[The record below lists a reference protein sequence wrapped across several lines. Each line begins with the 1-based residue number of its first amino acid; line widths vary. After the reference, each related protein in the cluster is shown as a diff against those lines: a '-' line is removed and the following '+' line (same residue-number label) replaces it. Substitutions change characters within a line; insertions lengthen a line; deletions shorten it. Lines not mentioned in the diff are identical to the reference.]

1 MHSNVAKDRTKNVFS
16 AYLNRLTNLTGNNR
30 SLLLMRLPKEQFIDV
45 HKFNML
51 DHKPSFHVIESLL
64 KGKSMKLCQVL
75 DSRVEANNE
84 VSLRLKKLQRLDRF
98 IFEERGSND
107 LHVGWPFIRGKLL
120 DGTSIRAPLLF
131 FPVTLGQVRND
142 WVLMPREDAGIVLNK
157 SFALAYAFYNRV
169 ELPDELLDTN
179 FEDFDSDSTVWRT
192 QLYQLLQDKIEL
204 NFNPDNFRDELI
216 PFEEFDK
223 ARFEEIHHPGEIK
236 LFPEAVLGIFP
247 QAGSQLVPDYKYL
260 MDAENFAN
268 LEDFFLRNGKS
279 QENTEEETP
288 APPQE
293 EIREEK
299 LYMPFE
305 TDAWQENAIKRIK
318 ASKSIVVQG
327 PPGTGKSQL
336 ICNLVADAVASGKK
350 VLVVCQKRAALD
362 VVYRRLQEID
372 MDDFLGLVHDFRND
386 RKQIFG
392 KIARQ
397 IERIEDYKARNRSVD
412 IIQME
417 RRFFQLSRRIDSIV
431 EELEEFRRILY
442 DESECGISVK
452 QLYLNSSPE
461 DDAVNI
467 KQEYQF
473 LKFSDLPEFLRKMKS
488 YAGYA
493 VRFIRD
499 RYAWN
504 NRKSFAGLGL
514 SDMKEMTEAVRE
526 IPVVQATIARRVGGV
541 LPTALSLEDCES
553 LLSREDDILG
563 MLSVLKDD
571 ETYGYF
577 IHMLRVPDEE
587 TSLLWLS
594 NVERVLM
601 SCYEGSGPE
610 IDTPAEDLGKLQQVL
625 RQCMSARRN
634 LFRYIRWAVSGDK
647 AFLRQVVM
655 ANHLDYSKK
664 GFKELEQKLDSRLNI
679 EHHFTALK
687 EKTWLIDFPKD
698 YRKYHLRR
706 WFEREKLAVRAKI
719 IFNTIREVNEV
730 LDPSTITRYE
740 FNRIFHKLL
749 SICSEIPGKKSI
761 WLKHL
766 TSFQIRQL
774 IQDPSLA
781 DEFVDTLKTDFDNLC
796 EFDKLKDSLTEIELT
811 VIHKLYENVGRW
823 DNGKLET
830 LLRNSLALHWIDYI
844 EVKYPVLR
852 IVSSTK
858 MEELQ
863 SELWQSVK
871 EKQRLSREIILLRT
885 REQVYEDLEYN
896 RLNNRITYRD
906 LYHQATKQK
915 KVWPLRKV
923 ISEMQGELLRLIP
936 CWLGSPEAVSAIF
949 PMKEIFD
956 LVIFDEASQ
965 CFAERGIP
973 AMYRGKQVVVAGDGK
988 QLKPF
993 ELYQVRWDEEHPD
1006 EPDTEVDSL
1015 LELAERYLE
1024 GVSLQGHY
1032 RSRSPELI
1040 DFSNR
1045 HFYDGKLKLLPDRN
1059 LLNQNKP
1066 AIEFHKVDGIWEDN
1080 TNQAEAEAV
1089 VRQVFNFIDNYEG
1102 VEVGVVTF
1110 NAQQQYLILDLLE
1123 NEAAGRGVT
1132 LPPGLF
1138 VKNIENVQ
1146 GDEKDVIIFSVGY
1159 APDKRGRMSMQFG
1172 SLNVAGGENRL
1183 NVAITRAR
1191 VQVIIITSIWP
1202 DQLKTTRSKNQGP
1215 RLLKEYL
1222 EFCKKVQEGQF
1233 VLQHEPEEKHPD
1245 SWYLKTNLQRFALE
1259 KFPQAD
1265 FQTNALPFTDLCVR
1279 RDGVWLGA
1287 VLTDDERYMSSLSV
1301 KDIHAYTPEH
1311 LSRKQWD
1318 YRSIYSRNYWLGRD
1332 RVENDLLRIMGIQDS
1347 P

>member
-1 MHSNVAKDRTKNVFS
+1 MAKAKTRNIFD

-45 HKFNML
+45 HRFNML
-51 DHKPSFHVIESLL
+51 DHKPSFHVIASLL
-64 KGKSMKLCQVL
+64 TGKSPKLCQIL

-84 VSLRLKKLQRLDRF
+84 ASLRLKRLQRLDRF

-107 LHVGWPFIRGKLL
+107 LHVGWPFIRGKLI

-131 FPVTLGQVRND
+131 FPVSLIQVRND
-142 WVLMPREDAGIVLNK
+142 WILAPREDAGIAFNK
-157 SFALAYAFYNRV
+157 SFALAYAHYNKV

-179 FEDFDSDSTVWRT
+179 FEDFDADSTVWRT

-204 NFNPDNFRDELI
+204 NFNPDNFRDELT
-216 PFEEFDK
+216 PFEEFNK
-223 ARFEEIHHPGEIK
+223 ANFEEAHRPGEIK

-268 LEDFFLRNGKS
+268 LEDFFVRNHQAS
-279 QENTEEETP
+279 DNPPDESP
-288 APPQE
+288 APDAG

-299 LYMPFE
+299 LYIPFE
-305 TDAWQENAIKRIK
+305 TDAWQENAIRKIK
-318 ASKSIVVQG
+318 SGNSIVVQG

-386 RKQIFG
+386 RKQIFA

-397 IERIEDYKARNRSVD
+397 IDRIDDYKARNRSVD
-412 IIQME
+412 IIHME
-417 RRFFQLSRRIDSIV
+417 RRFFQLSRRMDNIV

-461 DDAVNI
+461 DDAINI

-473 LKFSDLPEFLRKMKS
+473 LKFSALDEFLRKMKR
-488 YAGYA
+488 YAGFA
-493 VRFIRD
+493 TEFIKD
-499 RYAWN
+499 RYVWN

-514 SDMKEMTEAVRE
+514 PDMKEMIEAVKE
-526 IPVVQATIARRVGGV
+526 IPVFQATIARRIGGV
-541 LPTALSLEDCES
+541 LPTALTLEDCES
-553 LLSREDDILG
+553 LLSREDDVLG

-601 SCYEGSGPE
+601 SCYDGSGPE
-610 IDTPAEDLGKLQQVL
+610 IETPAEELGKLQHVL

-634 LFRYIRWAVSGDK
+634 LFRYLRWQFSGDK
-647 AFLRQVVM
+647 AFLRRVVT
-655 ANHLDYSKK
+655 ANHLDYSRS
-664 GFKELEQKLDSRLNI
+664 GFSELEKKLDSRLNI

-687 EKTWLIDFPKD
+687 EKTWLMDFPKD

-730 LDPSTITRYE
+730 LDPAVITRYD

-749 SICSEIPGKKSI
+749 SVCTEIPGKKSV
-761 WLKHL
+761 WLNHL
-766 TSFQIRQL
+766 TTFQIRQL
-774 IQDPSLA
+774 IHDPSLA
-781 DEFVDTLKTDFDNLC
+781 DEFVNTLKTDFDNLC
-796 EFDKLKDSLTEIELT
+796 EFDKLKETLTETEMV
-811 VIHKLYENVGRW
+811 VIHKLYDRVGRW
-823 DNGKLET
+823 DHEKLEA

-844 EVKYPVLR
+844 ETKFPVLR

-863 SELWQSVK
+863 AELWQSVK
-871 EKQRLSREIILLRT
+871 EKQRLSQEIILLRT

-896 RLNNRITYRD
+896 RLNNRVTYRD
-906 LYHQATKQK
+906 LHHQVTKQK
-915 KVWPLRKV
+915 KLWPLRKV
-923 ISEMQGELLRLIP
+923 VSEMQGELLQLIP
-936 CWLGSPEAVSAIF
+936 CWLGSPEAVSAVF
-949 PMKEIFD
+949 PMKETFD

-973 AMYRGKQVVVAGDGK
+973 AMYRGRQVVIAGDGK

-993 ELYQVRWDEEHPD
+993 ELYQVRWDEEYPD
-1006 EPDTEVDSL
+1006 EPDSEVDSL
-1015 LELAERYLE
+1015 LELAERYLQ
-1024 GVSLQGHY
+1024 GVGLQGHY

-1045 HFYDGKLKLLPDRN
+1045 HFYDGKLKLLPDRH
-1059 LLNQNKP
+1059 LLNQHKP

-1080 TNQAEAEAV
+1080 TNQVEAEAV
-1089 VRQVFNFIDNYEG
+1089 VKQVFAFMTEYKDMEL
-1102 VEVGVVTF
+1102 GVVTF

-1123 NEAAGRGVT
+1123 NEAAQRGVT

-1159 APDKRGRMSMQFG
+1159 APDKRGKMNMQFG

-1191 VQVIIITSIWP
+1191 MQVIIISSIWP
-1202 DQLKTTRSKNQGP
+1202 EELKTAKSRNQGP

-1222 EFCKKVQEGQF
+1222 EFCKLVQEGKF
-1233 VLQHEPEEKHPD
+1233 VLEHSPGEQHPD
-1245 SWYLKTNLQRFALE
+1245 SWYLKMKLQKLAIE
-1259 KFPQAD
+1259 NFPQAE

-1279 RDGVWLGA
+1279 RDGTWLGA
-1287 VLTDDERYMSSLSV
+1287 VLTDDERYMSSLSA
-1301 KDIHAYTPEH
+1301 KDVHAYTPEH
-1311 LSRKQWD
+1311 LVRKQWD
-1318 YRSIYSRNYWLGRD
+1318 YRCIYSRNYWLGQGKI
-1332 RVENDLLRIMGIQDS
+1332 ENDLMRILGIHDT
-1347 P
+1347 PNNL

>member
-1 MHSNVAKDRTKNVFS
+1 MAKARTKNIFS
-16 AYLNRLTNLTGNNR
+16 AYLNRLTNLTANNR

-51 DHKPSFHVIESLL
+51 DHKPSFQVIESLL
-64 KGKSMKLCQVL
+64 RGKSVKLCQVL

-84 VSLRLKKLQRLDRF
+84 VSLRLKRLQRLDHF

-107 LHVGWPFIRGKLL
+107 LHVGWPFIRGKLI
-120 DGTSIRAPLLF
+120 DGTSVRAPLLF
-131 FPVTLGQVRND
+131 FPVNLVQVRND
-142 WVLMPREDAGIVLNK
+142 WMLTPREDAGIALNK
-157 SFALAYAFYNRV
+157 SFALAYAHYNRV
-169 ELPDELLDTN
+169 ELPDDLLETT

-216 PFEEFDK
+216 AFDEFDK
-223 ARFEEIHHPGEIK
+223 ARFEETHHAGEIK

-268 LEDFFLRNGKS
+268 LEDFFLRNDRLPDEPPDQPLPPV
-279 QENTEEETP
+279 QEV
-288 APPQE
+288 
-293 EIREEK
+293 EIKEEK
-299 LYMPFE
+299 LYIPFE
-305 TDAWQENAIKRIK
+305 TDAWQENAIRKIK

-362 VVYRRLQEID
+362 VVYRRLQDID

-412 IIQME
+412 IIHME
-417 RRFFQLSRRIDSIV
+417 RRFFQLSRRIDTIV

-442 DESECGISVK
+442 DETECGISVK
-452 QLYLNSSPE
+452 QLYLTSSP
-461 DDAVNI
+461 DADAINL

-473 LKFSDLPEFLRKMKS
+473 LKFSELDEFLRKMKS
-488 YAGYA
+488 YAA
-493 VRFIRD
+493 HAAHFVKD
-499 RYAWN
+499 RYVWN
-504 NRKSFAGLGL
+504 NRKSFAALAHP
-514 SDMKEMTEAVRE
+514 DMKEMIDAIRE
-526 IPVVQATIARRVGGV
+526 VPVFQATVARRIGGV
-541 LPTALSLEDCES
+541 LPTALTLEDCES

-571 ETYGYF
+571 ETYSYF
-577 IHMLRVPDEE
+577 IHMLKVPDEE

-601 SCYEGSGPE
+601 SCYEGLGPE
-610 IDTPAEDLGKLQQVL
+610 IETPAEELGKLQQVL

-634 LFRYIRWAVSGDK
+634 LFRYIRWELTGDK
-647 AFLRQVVM
+647 AFLRKVLS

-687 EKTWLIDFPKD
+687 EKPWLMDFPKD
-698 YRKYHLRR
+698 YRKYHLKR

-730 LDPSTITRYE
+730 LDPAAVTRYE

-749 SICSEIPGKKSI
+749 SVCAEIPPRKVP

-766 TSFQIRQL
+766 TTFQIRQL

-781 DEFVDTLKTDFDNLC
+781 DEFVSTLKNDFDNLC
-796 EFDKLKDSLTEIELT
+796 EFDKLKDSLTETELT
-811 VIHKLYENVGRW
+811 VIDKLYDRIGRW
-823 DNGKLET
+823 DHEKLEG

-844 EVKYPVLR
+844 ETKFPILR
-852 IVSSTK
+852 IVSSTR

-863 SELWQSVK
+863 SEVWQSVK
-871 EKQRLSREIILLRT
+871 EKQRLSREIILVRT

-896 RLNNRITYRD
+896 RLNNRVTYRD

-915 KVWPLRKV
+915 KLWPLRKV
-923 ISEMQGELLRLIP
+923 ISEMQSELLRLIP
-936 CWLGSPEAVSAIF
+936 CWMGSPEAVSAIF

-965 CFAERGIP
+965 CFAERGLP
-973 AMYRGKQVVVAGDGK
+973 AMYRGKQVVIAGDAK

-993 ELYQVRWDEEHPD
+993 ELYQVRWDEEYPE
-1006 EPDTEVDSL
+1006 EPDSEIDSL
-1015 LELAERYLE
+1015 LELAERYLQ

-1045 HFYDGKLKLLPDRN
+1045 HFYGGRLKLLPDRN
-1059 LLNQNKP
+1059 LLNQHRP

-1080 TNQAEAEAV
+1080 TNRVEAEAV
-1089 VRQVFNFIDNYEG
+1089 VKQVLKFLNEYQG
-1102 VEVGVVTF
+1102 VELGVVTF
-1110 NAQQQYLILDLLE
+1110 NVQQQYLILDLLE
-1123 NEAAGRGVT
+1123 NEAARTGVA

-1159 APDKRGRMSMQFG
+1159 APDQKGKMNTQFG

-1191 VQVIIITSIWP
+1191 LQVVIVTSIWP
-1202 DQLKTTRSKNQGP
+1202 DQLKTTKSRNQGP

-1222 EFCKKVQEGQF
+1222 EFCKDVQEGKF
-1233 VLQHEPEEKHPD
+1233 VLQHNSEEQRPD

-1259 KFPQAD
+1259 EFPQAE
-1265 FQTNALPFTDLCVR
+1265 FRTNALPFTDLCVR
-1279 RDGVWLGA
+1279 RDGAWLGA
-1287 VLTDDERYMSSLSV
+1287 ILTDDERHLNSLSA
-1301 KDIHAYTPEH
+1301 KDLHAYTPEH

-1318 YRSIYSRNYWLGRD
+1318 YRYIYSRNWWLGPG
-1332 RVENDLLRIMGIQDS
+1332 RVENDLLRILGIQED
-1347 P
+1347 PR

>member
-1 MHSNVAKDRTKNVFS
+1 MAKAKTRNIFG

-30 SLLLMRLPKEQFIDV
+30 SLFLLRLPKEQFIDV
-45 HKFNML
+45 HTFNLL
-51 DHKPSFHVIESLL
+51 DHKPSFQVIASLL
-64 KGKSMKLCQVL
+64 TGKPVKLCQVL
-75 DSRVEANNE
+75 DSRVEVNNE
-84 VSLRLKKLQRLDRF
+84 VSLRLKRLQRLDRF

-107 LHVGWPFIRGKLL
+107 LHVGWPFVRGKLL
-120 DGTSIRAPLLF
+120 DGTSVRAPLLF
-131 FPVTLGQVRND
+131 FPVNLIQVRND
-142 WVLMPREDAGIVLNK
+142 WMLTPREDAGISFNK
-157 SFALAYAFYNRV
+157 SFALAYAYYNRV
-169 ELPDELLDTN
+169 ELPDDLLDTT
-179 FEDFDSDSTVWRT
+179 FEDFDTDSTVWRT

-204 NFNPDNFRDELI
+204 NFNPDNFRDELA

-223 ARFEEIHHPGEIK
+223 GTFEEIHRTGEIK
-236 LFPEAVLGIFP
+236 LFPEAVLGVFP

-260 MDAENFAN
+260 MDAENFEN
-268 LEDFFLRNGKS
+268 LEDFFVRNDKVG
-279 QENTEEETP
+279 EMTDDP
-288 APPQE
+288 FAPVAAG

-299 LYMPFE
+299 LHMPFE
-305 TDAWQENAIKRIK
+305 TDAWQENAIRKIK
-318 ASKSIVVQG
+318 AGKSIVVQG

-336 ICNLVADAVASGKK
+336 ICNLVADTVASGKK

-397 IERIEDYKARNRSVD
+397 IDRIEDYKARNRSVD
-412 IIQME
+412 IIHME
-417 RRFFQLSRRIDSIV
+417 RRFFQLSRRIDAIV
-431 EELEEFRRILY
+431 EELDEFRRILY
-442 DESECGISVK
+442 DESECGVSVK
-452 QLYLNSSPE
+452 QLYLNSDPE

-473 LKFSDLPEFLRKMKS
+473 LKFSELDDFLRKMKT

-493 VRFIRD
+493 ASFVKD
-499 RYAWN
+499 RYVWN
-504 NRKSFAGLGL
+504 NRKSFARLGL
-514 SDMKEMTEAVRE
+514 PDMKEMIAAVRE
-526 IPVVQATIARRVGGV
+526 IPVFQATVARKIGGV
-541 LPTALSLEDCES
+541 LPTALTLEDCET

-587 TSLLWLS
+587 TSLLWLA
-594 NVERVLM
+594 NIERVLM

-610 IDTPAEDLGKLQQVL
+610 IETPTEELGKLQQVL

-634 LFRYIRWAVSGDK
+634 LFRYLRWEFSGDK
-647 AFLRQVVM
+647 AFLRRVLS
-655 ANHLDYSKK
+655 ANHLDYSRQ
-664 GFKELEQKLDSRLNI
+664 GFRELEQKLDSRLNI

-687 EKTWLIDFPKD
+687 EKTWLMDFPKD

-730 LDPSTITRYE
+730 LDPSTVTRYE
-740 FNRIFHKLL
+740 FNRVFHKLL
-749 SICSEIPGKKSI
+749 SICTEIPGRKTV
-761 WLKHL
+761 WLNHL
-766 TSFQIRQL
+766 TTFQIRQL
-774 IQDPSLA
+774 IHDPSLA
-781 DEFVDTLKTDFDNLC
+781 DEFVTTLKSDFENLC
-796 EFDKLKDSLTEIELT
+796 EFDKLKETITETEQV
-811 VIHKLYENVGRW
+811 VIQKLYDRLGRW
-823 DNGKLET
+823 DYARLEA
-830 LLRNSLALHWIDYI
+830 LLCNSLGLHWIDYI
-844 EVKYPVLR
+844 ETKYPVLR
-852 IVSSTK
+852 IVSSSK

-863 SELWQSVK
+863 AELRQLVK
-871 EKQRLSREIILLRT
+871 EKQRLSRDIILLRT

-896 RLNNRITYRD
+896 RLNNRVTYRD
-906 LYHQATKQK
+906 LHHQATKQK
-915 KVWPLRKV
+915 KLWPLRKV
-923 ISEMQGELLRLIP
+923 VSEMQGELLQLIP

-973 AMYRGKQVVVAGDGK
+973 AMYRGRQVVIAGDAK

-1006 EPDTEVDSL
+1006 EPDSEVDSL

-1045 HFYDGKLKLLPDRN
+1045 HFYEGKLKLLPDRS
-1059 LLNQNKP
+1059 LLNRHKP
-1066 AIEFHKVDGIWEDN
+1066 AIEFCKVDGVWEDH
-1080 TNQAEAEAV
+1080 TNRAEAEEV
-1089 VRQVFNFIDNYEG
+1089 VRKVFGFLDEYQG
-1102 VEVGVVTF
+1102 VELGVVTF
-1110 NAQQQYLILDLLE
+1110 NAQQQYLILDLIE
-1123 NEAAGRGVT
+1123 NEAAARGIE

-1159 APDKRGRMSMQFG
+1159 APDKRGRMNMQFG

-1191 VQVIIITSIWP
+1191 EQVVIVTSILP
-1202 DQLKTTRSKNQGP
+1202 EQLKTAKSKNQGP

-1222 EFCKKVQEGQF
+1222 DFCKKVQEGAF
-1233 VLQHEPEEKHPD
+1233 VLQHTPGEKRPD
-1245 SWYLKTNLQRFALE
+1245 SWYLKTNLQRLALD
-1259 KFPQAD
+1259 KFPMAE

-1279 RDGVWLGA
+1279 QEDTWLGA
-1287 VLTDDERYMSSLSV
+1287 ILTDDERYMSSLSA
-1301 KDIHAYTPEH
+1301 KDIHAYTPDH

-1318 YRSIYSRNYWLGRD
+1318 YRCIYSRNYWLERD
-1332 RVENDLLRIMGIQDS
+1332 KVENDLMRILGIHA
-1347 P
+1347 